1 MAKITNPDM
10 QQMILDTMS
19 LYTGEVSM
27 STIAADLELPAS
39 AVRYSIDA
47 LVEQGRLRK
56 IPVVSY
62 NKSYRRY
69 RYEVV
74 E

>member
-1 MAKITNPDM
+1 MSKITNPDM

-19 LYTGEVSM
+19 IYTGEVSI
-27 STIAADLELPAS
+27 STIAADLLLPIS
-39 AVRYSIDA
+39 SVRYSIDA

-69 RYEVV
+69 RYDVV

>member
-1 MAKITNPDM
+1 M
-10 QQMILDTMS
+10 QQMILDTMD
-19 LYTGEVSM
+19 LYSGEVSM
-27 STIAADLELPAS
+27 STIASDLGLPAS

-47 LVEQGRLRK
+47 LVAQGRLRK

>member
-1 MAKITNPDM
+1 MSKITNPDM
-10 QQMILDTMS
+10 QQMILDTIS

-27 STIAADLELPAS
+27 STIATDLELPAS
-39 AVRYSIDA
+39 AVRYSIDE
-47 LVEQGRLRK
+47 LVAQGRLRK